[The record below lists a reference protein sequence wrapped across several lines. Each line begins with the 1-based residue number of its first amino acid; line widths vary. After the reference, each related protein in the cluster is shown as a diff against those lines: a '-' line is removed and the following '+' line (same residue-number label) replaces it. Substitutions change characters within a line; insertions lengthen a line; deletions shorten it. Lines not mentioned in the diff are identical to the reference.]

1 MPKKTKLWYLQNFS
15 LLSGVTKESMEA
27 LDQKAKM
34 KESKKKEIIYFPDEP
49 SDTIYI
55 LKEGK
60 VKLSRI
66 SEDGRTTTLQL
77 IGPGEIFGEGAILG
91 QEKHENIA
99 EVVEDVVI
107 CSISKEMFQ
116 DLMDKNPELNLSI
129 TKFIGFRIRKI
140 QAHIE
145 DLVFKDAQE
154 RIIAFLKRY
163 IKTFGAKLVDGWM
176 VRPFLTHQEIADITA
191 TTRQTVNP
199 ILNKLVREG
208 HIKYTRRY
216 LKTNSPLL
224 IEDSDL
230 SDN

>member
-1 MPKKTKLWYLQNFS
+1 MPEKTKLWYLQNFS
-15 LLSGVTKESMEA
+15 LLSGMNKESMEE
-27 LDQKAKM
+27 LDNRAKM
-34 KESKKKEIIYFPDEP
+34 TENKKREIIYFPDEP

-60 VKLSRI
+60 VKISRI

-77 IGPGEIFGEGAILG
+77 IGPGEIFGESAILG

-99 EVVEDVVI
+99 EVVEDAII

-116 DLMDKNPELNLSI
+116 EFMERNPKLNVSI

-140 QAHIE
+140 QAHVE

-154 RIIAFLKRY
+154 RIIAFLRRY
-163 IKTFGAKLVDGWM
+163 IKTFGTKLVDGWM

-199 ILNKLVREG
+199 ILNQLVRDG
-208 HIKYTRRY
+208 HIKFTRRF
-216 LKTNSPLL
+216 LKTNSSLL
-224 IEDSDL
+224 VDDSDL
-230 SDN
+230 STN